1 MYSGMYWVNQ
11 NIPKGSNIIIM
22 NRPISLYKEF
32 SVSGGF
38 NYFTDFE
45 QSKFYKNLIKKYNLE
60 YLVYFDLN

>member
-32 SVSGGF
+32 SFQVGLIILQIL
-38 NYFTDFE
+38 N
-45 QSKFYKNLIKKYNLE
+45 NLSSIKI
-60 YLVYFDLN
+60 